1 MQALAFDISSADDD
15 QQQRLHVLEALLFA
29 APKPLSLQQL
39 AEHFGVTADEV
50 SPWLATLQ
58 QQYAQ
63 RGVRVVERPLGWTFE
78 TAPEL
83 ASALNLVRE
92 KPAKLSR
99 AALETLAI
107 IAYHQ
112 PVTRAE
118 IEAIRGVA
126 ISKGTLDI
134 LLETGWIKPGHR
146 KDIPGRP
153 LTWLCT
159 PLFLDHF
166 GLTNLK
172 ELPGLADLKAAGLLD
187 RQPALPLLPDT
198 EASDSG
204 DSITA
209 EPSNDEETS

>member
-1 MQALAFDISSADDD
+1 MEAALQQQPAEDADH
-15 QQQRLHVLEALLFA
+15 QQRLLVLEALLFA
-29 APKPLSLQQL
+29 APQPLSATQL
-39 AEHFGVTADEV
+39 ANHFGVEAEAV
-50 SPWLATLQ
+50 QPWLIELQEYYAT
-58 QQYAQ
+58 
-63 RGVRVVERPLGWTFE
+63 RGVRVVDRTGGWCFE

-134 LLETGWIKPGHR
+134 LLETGWIKPGR
-146 KDIPGRP
+146 RRDVPGRP
-153 LTWLCT
+153 LTWICT
-159 PLFLDHF
+159 PTFLDHF

-187 RQPALPLLPDT
+187 KQPALPLMPDENT
-198 EASDSG
+198 DSG

-209 EPSNDEETS
+209 LGDAEDNQE